1 MLDIFMRINIYYRH
15 VQVISLVCVQKQ
27 NKTILIN
34 RKIREKMR
42 IIIIRMRVTIYLN
55 YIFAVIMLKHK
66 CSQVPKG

>member
-1 MLDIFMRINIYYRH
+1 MRINIYYRH